1 MQTDGQNLQHAPIG
15 MDEDDPNCENGFRP
29 STRNQRVST
38 SDASAPKAHQLASAE
53 PRHGHKGWFPA
64 TGASEGPVRDPRPA
78 QYYGA
83 RNGHPKED
91 SAGAVK
97 PKRGH
102 LESGGVCICNGAT
115 PLTSGKRLKEGAGR
129 RPRTDAKSPG
139 EPLHQHVQH
148 VSFEDQLQ
156 ISIGLAASPLKG
168 ASAWFACGECRMD
181 EDEEEEEEEENEE
194 EEEEE
199 DGGG

>member
-1 MQTDGQNLQHAPIG
+1 MPTDGQNLQHAPIG

-38 SDASAPKAHQLASAE
+38 SDASALKADQLASAE
-53 PRHGHKGWFPA
+53 PRHGQKGWFPA
-64 TGASEGPVRDPRPA
+64 ELHRALFATPVLHNIMQPETDI
-78 QYYGA
+78 
-83 RNGHPKED
+83 PKKD

-102 LESGGVCICNGAT
+102 LEPGGVCICNGAT
-115 PLTSGKRLKEGAGR
+115 PLTSGKRLKEGSGR
-129 RPRTDAKSPG
+129 RPTTDAKSPG

-156 ISIGLAASPLKG
+156 ISIGLAARPFQW

-181 EDEEEEEEEENEE
+181 EDEDEQEEENEE
-194 EEEEE
+194 EE